1 MLLLIHQ
8 IQRLWNDPSKRSI
21 SRNPFLMPLSDS
33 IVPKS
38 QSRTKYYLPGR
49 RLVTL

>member
-1 MLLLIHQ
+1 MLLLIHR
-8 IQRLWNDPSKRSI
+8 IRRLWNDPSKMSI
-21 SRNPFLMPLSDS
+21 SRNLFLSDS

-38 QSRTKYYLPGR
+38 QSRTKYYLLGR

>member
-21 SRNPFLMPLSDS
+21 SRNPFLSDS